1 MTMRQ
6 LIRGGL
12 FSLFVLGF
20 ASMAHAATSL
30 PDGVASLHETYQDW
44 RLFCQAP
51 GGTNKSSEVKCVVTQ
66 KAVDIHTHR
75 SVMSLRLEPDGEQVR
90 GVVTVSFG
98 LDLLRGLTLTNASQP
113 VGDTYSFSTCLPT
126 GCLVPLTFD
135 DGQWRTLLK
144 DNIGTFTALSF
155 SGQPV
160 KLLFS
165 TRGLEQAM
173 RRARDLTQ

>member
-1 MTMRQ
+1 MMMRQ
-6 LIRGGL
+6 LIKYGV
-12 FSLFVLGF
+12 FSLLVLGV
-20 ASMAHAATSL
+20 ASVSHAATSL
-30 PDGVASLHETYQDW
+30 PDKVPFLRETYQDW
-44 RLFCQAP
+44 QLACQAP
-51 GGTNKSSEVKCVVTQ
+51 GGTNKSGEVKCVATQ
-66 KAVDIHTHR
+66 RAIDVHTHK

-98 LDLLRGLTLTNASQP
+98 LDLLHGLTLTNASQP
-113 VGDTYSFSTCLPT
+113 VGDIYSFSTCLPT